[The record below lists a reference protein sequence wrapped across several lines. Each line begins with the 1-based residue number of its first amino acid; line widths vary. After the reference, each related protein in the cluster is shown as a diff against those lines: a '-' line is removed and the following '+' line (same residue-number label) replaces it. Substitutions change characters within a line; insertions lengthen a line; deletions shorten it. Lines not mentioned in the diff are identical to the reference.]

1 MTPTLTFVSAETPV
15 CDVCHEEQAVMHFF
29 ITNTNVC
36 GHAQCERI
44 AKQKA
49 AEKEL
54 AARR

>member
-1 MTPTLTFVSAETPV
+1 MTPTLTFVSAESPV